1 MKIHSADW
9 QDYQLSLRQPWQTSQ
24 GILTQRRG
32 RLLRLQDA
40 AGRVGWGDA
49 APLPEFD
56 IDDAAATAFAEECA
70 YLDLSAQRSDQ
81 ALNAWLSGRPA
92 QQSIAVNANLGKLS
106 AKSPAQARQAI
117 TQGYRILKFK
127 VGTGPSIDEINAL
140 KQLDAELPAEI
151 RLRLDANRAWS
162 MQEARNFIESCQ
174 NLPIDGL
181 EEPLLTPGSAAL
193 ATLQGLADFPL
204 AIDESIELLAE
215 KSFFQ
220 HPPVR
225 RLILKPAR
233 HGGMLASIEIALRAS
248 AAGIECIVTSALES
262 ACGTLACTHLAAAI
276 APHSIHGLATG
287 EWLAHDTGTSA
298 EIREGRF
305 CLPTVS
311 GLGFQPNR

>member
-1 MKIHSADW
+1 MKIHSANW
-9 QDYQLSLRQPWQTSQ
+9 QDYQLPLRRPWLTSQ
-24 GILTQRRG
+24 GTLTRRHG
-32 RLLRLQDA
+32 RLLRVLDTD
-40 AGRVGWGDA
+40 GRIGWGDA
-49 APLPEFD
+49 APLPEFG
-56 IDDAAATAFAEECA
+56 IDEAAATAFAEECA
-70 YLDLSAQRSDQ
+70 YLDLSARRLDLP
-81 ALNAWLSGRPA
+81 LNAWLSGRPA
-92 QQSIAVNANLGKLS
+92 IGSIAVNANLGALS
-106 AKSPAQARQAI
+106 DKSPAQARQAI
-117 TQGYRILKFK
+117 AQGYRMLKFK
-127 VGTGPSIDEINAL
+127 VGTAPLLDEIKAL
-140 KQLDAELPAEI
+140 KQLGGGLPAEI
-151 RLRLDANRAWS
+151 KLRLDANRAWS
-162 MQEARNFIESCQ
+162 IQEARDFIESCQ

-193 ATLQGLADFPL
+193 DTLQGLADFPL

-248 AAGIECIVTSALES
+248 MAGIECIVTSALES
-262 ACGTLACTHLAAAI
+262 ACGTLACAHLAAAI
-276 APHSIHGLATG
+276 APHSVHGLATS
-287 EWLAHDTGTSA
+287 EWFAHDTGTGA

>member
-9 QDYQLSLRQPWQTSQ
+9 QDYQLPLRHPWLTSQ
-24 GILTQRRG
+24 GTLTRRHG
-32 RLLRLQDA
+32 RLLRLLDTD
-40 AGRVGWGDA
+40 GRIGWGDA
-49 APLPEFD
+49 APLPEFG
-56 IDDAAATAFAEECA
+56 IDEAAATAFAEECA

-81 ALNAWLSGRPA
+81 PLNAWLSGRPA
-92 QQSIAVNANLGKLS
+92 QQSIAVNANLGALS
-106 AKSPAQARQAI
+106 DKSPAQARQAI
-117 TQGYRILKFK
+117 AQGYRILKFK
-127 VGTGPSIDEINAL
+127 VGTAPLLDEINAL
-140 KQLDAELPAEI
+140 KQLGAGLSAGI

-162 MQEARNFIESCQ
+162 TQEARNFIESCQ
-174 NLPIDGL
+174 NLPIEGL

-193 ATLQGLADFPL
+193 DTLQVLADFPL

-248 AAGIECIVTSALES
+248 MAGIECIVTSALES
-262 ACGTLACTHLAAAI
+262 ACGTLACAHLAAAI
-276 APHSIHGLATG
+276 APHSVHGLATG
-287 EWLAHDTGTSA
+287 EWFAHDTGIGA